1 MTQQEGRLQKAVSL
15 GRDTMTLCRELA
27 LVLAFGL
34 LLAWP
39 DTVRT
44 VLNRAGI
51 ISVFGIQFRQDLDR
65 LAQST
70 ATAHQEIGSIGE
82 ELDKLAK
89 QRPTDKDVT
98 ALRTRAKKIENTLKD
113 NAVDLKKL
121 SAEVQSK

>member
-15 GRDTMTLCRELA
+15 GRDTMTFCREFA

-34 LLAWP
+34 LLTWP
-39 DTVRT
+39 DTIRT

-70 ATAHQEIGSIGE
+70 ATAHQEVGSISE

-98 ALRTRAKKIENTLKD
+98 ALRTRAKKIEDTLKD

-121 SAEVQSK
+121 SAQVQSK